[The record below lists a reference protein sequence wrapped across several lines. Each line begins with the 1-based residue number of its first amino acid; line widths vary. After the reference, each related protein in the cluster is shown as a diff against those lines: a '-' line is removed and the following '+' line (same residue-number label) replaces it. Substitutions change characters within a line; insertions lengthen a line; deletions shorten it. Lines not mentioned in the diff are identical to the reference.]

1 MLPMSFKLH
10 TLYNCFHRLCGTF
23 YDLWRCVIN
32 CPSAL
37 SGCVGRKSPHVQETQ
52 VEAGWSWE
60 ASDFFFSGWTSM
72 YWKLT
77 SALTND
83 AWWLI
88 LLLQGQFSNMEPTQ
102 DDVSPSA
109 VFCPAGPR
117 GGRLHPLSFMVLFC
131 YGSVEHINIPES
143 LSLDRVW
150 CRTATRCTPATSS
163 SRTNTT
169 TFPTTLET
177 KPCSVDAMWTSSS
190 CGSCGEPR

>member
-1 MLPMSFKLH
+1 MICGDVWLTVRLLCQGAWGGSLLMSRRHRWKLDGVE
-10 TLYNCFHRLCGTF
+10 R
-23 YDLWRCVIN
+23 
-32 CPSAL
+32 
-37 SGCVGRKSPHVQETQ
+37 Q
-52 VEAGWSWE
+52 VT
-60 ASDFFFSGWTSM
+60 FFFSGWTSM